1 MEVPPYSPGVSL
13 LILQSSGTELEDTP
27 TSSIVTGE
35 VQSNIQLSNRLT
47 SVSDPTYLQ
56 ENL

>member
-1 MEVPPYSPGVSL
+1 MFISVSL
-13 LILQSSGTELEDTP
+13 STLQSSGTELEDTP
-27 TSSIVTGE
+27 TGSTATAE
-35 VQSNIQLSNRLT
+35 LQSNMQLKNWIK